1 LAASGCFAPEPA
13 IRFEDE
19 RRVRRQGSPIGETV
33 RGPATTTIKPSAGT
47 RNRLERCVEPKRG
60 IKMSNRYAAYTRL
73 TLEYPSQR
81 ILRLTFNRPETYNS
95 VDAETHTQL
104 TNIWRDINN
113 DPDINAV
120 IVTGAGKAFSAG
132 GDFELIKSILDNP
145 VARMAT
151 WKEAKDLVYN
161 VINCNKPIISA
172 INGVA
177 VGAGLVVGIL
187 ADVSIAGKSARIVD
201 GHTRLGVAAG
211 DVACIIWPLLCGLAK
226 AKYYL
231 LTCKPLSGEEA
242 ERIGLVSL
250 CVEDADLQKTAL
262 DVAEDLSNGA
272 QSAIRW
278 TKYALNNWLRI
289 NGPLF
294 DTSTALEILGFA
306 TADARE
312 GLASHLEKRKP
323 IFPQDCPL

>member
-1 LAASGCFAPEPA
+1 MRASAAGN
-13 IRFEDE
+13 DE
-19 RRVRRQGSPIGETV
+19 GNLM
-33 RGPATTTIKPSAGT
+33 A
-47 RNRLERCVEPKRG
+47 
-60 IKMSNRYAAYTRL
+60 NRYAAYTGL
-73 TLEYPSQR
+73 KIDYPAER
-81 ILRLTFNRPETYNS
+81 ILRLTFDRPETFNS
-95 VDAETHTQL
+95 VDARTHTEL
-104 TNIWRDINN
+104 TNIWRDIND

-132 GDFELIKSILDNP
+132 GDFELIKSLLDDP

-151 WKEAKDLVYN
+151 WREAKDLVYN

-187 ADVSIAGKSARIVD
+187 ADVSICGKSARIVD

-250 CVEDADLQKTAL
+250 CVEDADLQRIAL
-262 DVAEDLSNGA
+262 EMAQDLAGGA

-278 TKYALNNWLRI
+278 TKYALNNWLRV

-294 DTSTALEILGFA
+294 DTSTALEMLGFGGA
-306 TADARE
+306 EARE
-312 GLASHLEKRKP
+312 GLSSHLEKRKP
-323 IFPQDCPL
+323 SFPPDCPI

>member
-1 LAASGCFAPEPA
+1 
-13 IRFEDE
+13 
-19 RRVRRQGSPIGETV
+19 
-33 RGPATTTIKPSAGT
+33 
-47 RNRLERCVEPKRG
+47 
-60 IKMSNRYAAYTRL
+60 MSDRYAAYTKL
-73 TLEYPSQR
+73 KIDYPSKR
-81 ILRLTFNRPETYNS
+81 ILRLTFDRPETYNS

-104 TNIWRDINN
+104 THIWRDIND
-113 DPDINAV
+113 DPDIN
-120 IVTGAGKAFSAG
+120 
-132 GDFELIKSILDNP
+132 EMIKNILDNP
-145 VARMAT
+145 IARMST

-187 ADVSIAGKSARIVD
+187 ADVSICGKSARIVD

-231 LTCKPLSGEEA
+231 LTCKPLSGTEA

-250 CVEDADLQKTAL
+250 CVEDADLQKIAL
-262 DVAEDLSNGA
+262 ETAEDLASGA

-278 TKYALNNWLRI
+278 TKYALNNWLRV

-306 TADARE
+306 GAEARE

-323 IFPQDCPL
+323 VFPPDCPI

>member
-1 LAASGCFAPEPA
+1 MDSGARAAGN
-13 IRFEDE
+13 DE
-19 RRVRRQGSPIGETV
+19 GNLM
-33 RGPATTTIKPSAGT
+33 A
-47 RNRLERCVEPKRG
+47 
-60 IKMSNRYAAYTRL
+60 NRYAAYTGL
-73 TLEYPSQR
+73 KIDYPAER
-81 ILRLTFNRPETYNS
+81 ILRLTFDRPETFNS
-95 VDAETHTQL
+95 VDARTHTQL
-104 TNIWRDINN
+104 TNIWRDIND

-132 GDFELIKSILDNP
+132 GDFELIKSLLDDP

-151 WKEAKDLVYN
+151 WREAKDLVYN

-187 ADVSIAGKSARIVD
+187 ADVSICGKSARIVD

-250 CVEDADLQKTAL
+250 CVEDADLQRIAL
-262 DVAEDLSNGA
+262 EMAQDLAGGA

-278 TKYALNNWLRI
+278 TKYALNNWLRV

-294 DTSTALEILGFA
+294 DTSTALEMLGFGGA
-306 TADARE
+306 EARE
-312 GLASHLEKRKP
+312 GLISHLEKRKP
-323 IFPQDCPL
+323 SFPPDCPI

>member
-1 LAASGCFAPEPA
+1 MP
-13 IRFEDE
+13 
-19 RRVRRQGSPIGETV
+19 
-33 RGPATTTIKPSAGT
+33 
-47 RNRLERCVEPKRG
+47 
-60 IKMSNRYAAYTRL
+60 NRYSAYSKL
-73 TLEYPSQR
+73 KIDYPAQR
-81 ILRLTFNRPETYNS
+81 VLRITFDRPETYNS
-95 VDAETHTQL
+95 VDAETHTQI
-104 TNIWRDINN
+104 THIWRDINE
-113 DPDINAV
+113 DQDINAI

-132 GDFELIKSILDNP
+132 GDFELIKSIMNDP
-145 VARMAT
+145 VLRMST

-187 ADVSIAGKSARIVD
+187 ADISICGKSARIVD

-231 LTCKPLSGEEA
+231 MTCKPLSGEEA

-250 CVEDADLQKTAL
+250 AVDDDQLLPKAYEIADRLA
-262 DVAEDLSNGA
+262 AGS

-278 TKYALNNWLRI
+278 TKYSLNNWLRQA
-289 NGPLF
+289 GPSF
-294 DTSTALEILGFA
+294 DTSLALEFMGFGGPDVKEGIA
-306 TADARE
+306 SLRE
-312 GLASHLEKRKP
+312 RRQP
-323 IFPQDCPL
+323 NF

>member
-1 LAASGCFAPEPA
+1 
-13 IRFEDE
+13 
-19 RRVRRQGSPIGETV
+19 
-33 RGPATTTIKPSAGT
+33 
-47 RNRLERCVEPKRG
+47 
-60 IKMSNRYAAYTRL
+60 MSDRYAAYTKL
-73 TLEYPSQR
+73 KIDYPSKR
-81 ILRLTFNRPETYNS
+81 VLRLTFDRPETYNS

-104 TNIWRDINN
+104 THIWRDIND

-187 ADVSIAGKSARIVD
+187 ADISICGKSARIVD

-226 AKYYL
+226 AKYHL
-231 LTCKPLSGEEA
+231 LLCEPLDGAEA

-250 CVEDADLQKTAL
+250 CV
-262 DVAEDLSNGA
+262 AEDELEAKALEIARRLADGSAVAIA
-272 QSAIRW
+272 Q
-278 TKYALNNWLRI
+278 TKLALNNWLRAA
-289 NGPLF
+289 GPAF
-294 DTSTALEILGFA
+294 DASLALEFLGM
-306 TADARE
+306 TGPDVQE
-312 GLASHLEKRKP
+312 GIASVKERRAP
-323 IFPQDCPL
+323 RFPS

>member
-1 LAASGCFAPEPA
+1 MTA
-13 IRFEDE
+13 
-19 RRVRRQGSPIGETV
+19 
-33 RGPATTTIKPSAGT
+33 
-47 RNRLERCVEPKRG
+47 
-60 IKMSNRYAAYTRL
+60 RYSAYTRL
-73 TLEYPSQR
+73 NLDYPAQR
-81 ILRLTFNRPETYNS
+81 ILRLTFDRRDTYNS
-95 VDAETHTQL
+95 IDAETHTQL
-104 TNIWRDINN
+104 TNVWRDIN
-113 DPDINAV
+113 DDSTIDAI

-132 GDFELIKSILDNP
+132 GDFELLKGIVNNP
-145 VARMAT
+145 AVRMTT

-177 VGAGLVVGIL
+177 VGAGLAVGLL
-187 ADVSIAGKSARIVD
+187 ADVSIAGKSARIID

-250 CVEDADLQKTAL
+250 CVDDADLQATAL
-262 DVAEDLSNGA
+262 DVATSLSNGA

-278 TKYALNNWLRI
+278 TKYALNNWLRV

-294 DTSTALEILGFA
+294 DTSTALEILGFTGA
-306 TADARE
+306 EARE
-312 GLASHLEKRKP
+312 GLSAHLEKRTP
-323 IFPQDCPL
+323 VFPKDCTL